1 MKTKYFTLYTIALLL
16 FQIGFS
22 QSKIAVGNASGSWIP
37 LMKGDQFDPNDDQQ
51 SVADTDFVGNAS
63 YALVETQKQTLNFSD
78 GITDDVYFFRVRM
91 GQSFPSTSF
100 YLGLDVTGDKIA
112 DLFIEANMKSQ
123 TPYVSF
129 HKRDYAKTGLSPS
142 QTSWLNGTR
151 NGELFLDGRNATVS
165 SYSAQTDI
173 DGGNSGT
180 DYWIEFGFTE
190 ESFKAYV
197 LANFGL
203 NITGESAIALYGFT
217 STSQTSNG
225 DIAGVD
231 DKISGILD
239 KTWEELGVI
248 INGTLDNIASGEI
261 LTPTVVSQTTT
272 NTSPTVSGT
281 WGGTM
286 LGDDSLTVT
295 INGITY
301 SEDIYIN
308 NGSWSVTILYPELT
322 VGTYDVVA
330 TTTRASNNAT
340 KTDSTSS
347 ELIIIASDTNTA
359 TVTSGNEG
367 GLESNGDLATL
378 IAKRNFTRIKT
389 NSFADKK
396 ALQKK
401 YSTKSSTSKTAGS
414 GYDFTN
420 LIPNTGLLGTE
431 TTFVSSPTDL
441 IGITNAQQVYSVDY
455 YQGENRVAAVLA
467 TKTSGSIYGHSKAI
481 CDRLNDS
488 SLEDIT
494 TINLNGYEIILVK
507 IKRANGLIEYALNF
521 SVQQLG
527 SENVLHS
534 YWNIDQ
540 YPNGDYL
547 NFQVW
552 GSSTAQVCHIANAIA
567 SKFKQLGTL
576 STTVVD
582 NRIPT
587 VFVKK
592 GNYKNGKLQLT
603 IINKARAF
611 NLTFQG
617 NKKVTELTTSDYVS
631 QSISL
636 NGAYEQNVQLDL
648 GGLFD
653 IGLSIMGDKSKQ
665 LDALYLADGPWGL
678 DYSKT
683 ETTIASFNINNIP
696 NSDLT
701 TDQYAIERNTAVAGE
716 VFGTLN
722 VFRNILPGELAF
734 DASSY
739 STVGFAIQNSLPVEV
754 VLVTEKTTDW
764 NNRLRFQI
772 PANATAAE
780 VNVLFENFT
789 NPLGQKYNNEKIKGL
804 VFSVQGNYQAF
815 QPFEVSVS
823 KVAFK
828 TSSTLSAPNFE
839 NAIVTKMYNYP
850 NPCTATTTLVLSKTT
865 ESANVKIIDLT
876 GRVVND
882 KNYNAIAT
890 NNEIA
895 IGLENTSKG
904 IYLLMVTTKEN
915 ETFQTKL
922 IVN

>member
-1 MKTKYFTLYTIALLL
+1 MNNSTDYKKEKSFFGSFTIIFLSL
-16 FQIGFS
+16 FIGFEDTVNAQTAPDFGTVS
-22 QSKIAVGNASGSWIP
+22 NFVLFSGIGAVSNTGTSTLTGNVGANIGAISGFEAPTTINGTIENVNPITVQAALDLTAVCIQLQNTAATVTNHLTIYGNGETLLPGVYSAGAAASINGS
-37 LMKGDQFDPNDDQQ
+37 LTLDAQGNPN
-51 SVADTDFVGNAS
+51 A
-63 YALVETQKQTLNFSD
+63 
-78 GITDDVYFFRVRM
+78 
-91 GQSFPSTSF
+91 
-100 YLGLDVTGDKIA
+100 
-112 DLFIEANMKSQ
+112 LFIFKIGGALTAGAGTTIILTNGALAAN
-123 TPYVSF
+123 VIWI
-129 HKRDYAKTGLSPS
+129 A
-142 QTSWLNGTR
+142 NG
-151 NGELFLDGRNATVS
+151 AV
-165 SYSAQTDI
+165 
-173 DGGNSGT
+173 
-180 DYWIEFGFTE
+180 
-190 ESFKAYV
+190 
-197 LANFGL
+197 
-203 NITGESAIALYGFT
+203 AIAAG
-217 STSQTSNG
+217 ST
-225 DIAGVD
+225 
-231 DKISGILD
+231 
-239 KTWEELGVI
+239 
-248 INGTLDNIASGEI
+248 INGTLIGYDGAVSMGAGCILNGSLYSNVGAVSVYGTIATIATAASGAI
-261 LTPTVVSQTTT
+261 VAPTVISQSTI
-272 NTSPTVSGT
+272 NQSPTISGT
-281 WGGTM
+281 WGGSMMGNDT
-286 LGDDSLTVT
+286 LSVTV
-295 INGITY
+295 NGITY
-301 SEDIYIN
+301 SQEIYIN
-308 NGSWSVTILYPELT
+308 NTSWSLSIYYPEL
-322 VGTYDVVA
+322 VAGTYEVVA
-330 TTTRASNNAT
+330 TTTRTSNNQTSTDAT
-340 KTDSTSS
+340 TS
-347 ELIIIASDTNTA
+347 ELIILPTTTTTT
-359 TVTSGNEG
+359 TVSSGNDG

-378 IAKRNFTRIKT
+378 IAKRNFNRIKT
-389 NSFADKK
+389 NSYADKK

-401 YSTKSSTSKTAGS
+401 YSPKSSTSKTAGS
-414 GYDFTN
+414 SYDFSN
-420 LIPNTGLLGTE
+420 LIPSTGLLGTE

-521 SVQQLG
+521 SVQRLG
-527 SENVLHS
+527 SDNMLHS

-540 YPNGDYL
+540 YPSGDYL

-552 GSSTAQVCHIANAIA
+552 GSSTAQVCNIANAIA
-567 SKFKQLGTL
+567 SKFKQIGTL

-592 GNYKNGKLQLT
+592 GNYKNGKLHLT
-603 IINKARAF
+603 LINKARAF
-611 NLTFQG
+611 SLTFQG
-617 NKKVTELTTSDYVS
+617 NKKVTELTASDHVA
-631 QSISL
+631 QNISL
-636 NGAYEQNVQLDL
+636 NGAYEQNLQLDL

-678 DYSKT
+678 DYSPT
-683 ETTIASFNINNIP
+683 ETKIASFNIDNIANSEITNN
-696 NSDLT
+696 D
-701 TDQYAIERNTAVAGE
+701 YAIERNTTVTGE

-734 DASSY
+734 DAGSY

-754 VLVTEKTTDW
+754 VLVTENTTDW

-772 PANATAAE
+772 PANASAAE
-780 VNVLFENFT
+780 LNILFENFT
-789 NPLGQKYNNEKIKGL
+789 NPLGQKYNKEKIKGL

-839 NAIVTKMYNYP
+839 KAIATKMYNYP
-850 NPCTATTTLVLSKTT
+850 NPCTAATTLVLPKTT
-865 ESANVKIIDLT
+865 ETANVKIIDLT

-882 KNYNAIAT
+882 KNYTAIDS